1 MFAWSPVRAEPPA
14 PGGDIPP
21 KFVAPTEANDFV
33 KREVMIPMRDG
44 AHLFTVL
51 VIPKGRA
58 WRTISYVGS
67 STLPSGTLTRPLSL
81 AIPCRPRRPFFD

>member
-1 MFAWSPVRAEPPA
+1 MGGEPVRMVARPAEPPA
-14 PGGDIPP
+14 TGGDIPP

-51 VIPKGRA
+51 VIPKGA
-58 WRTISYVGS
+58 HGAPI
-67 STLPSGTLTRPLSL
+67 LLTRTPYKATGVDVSNSCP
-81 AIPCRPRRPFFD
+81 IFQ